1 MIDRQPPADSH
12 PALRRGVDALLALE
26 PDYDVDAGA
35 QRFERGLGR
44 GAAQAPGLATRT
56 RLVIVTA
63 VVAIAGAA
71 IVGMRAPEQPRTLA
85 PALASM
91 PSAPSVEPTPPAP
104 IDDGAIAIAEPV
116 EPPIAVA
123 NAPLVAASKTSKPAR
138 ARARAQ
144 TQPEIVAAEPAPTAD
159 DTLAREMALLDTT
172 RKHLVARKAEAA
184 RETIAVARTTLT
196 RLRFDEEWEALE
208 ILALAGAG
216 ELTRAESR
224 ASVFLVAHPNGRF
237 NASIEAALARARAQ

>member
-44 GAAQAPGLATRT
+44 GPAQSPGLAART

-63 VVAIAGAA
+63 VVMIAGAA

-85 PALASM
+85 PMLASM
-91 PSAPSVEPTPPAP
+91 PSAPFVEPPPSAP
-104 IDDGAIAIAEPV
+104 IDDGVIAIAEPV

-123 NAPLVAASKTSKPAR
+123 TAPLVKASKPRPR
-138 ARARAQ
+138 ARARPQSEA
-144 TQPEIVAAEPAPTAD
+144 VAAGAPPTD
-159 DTLAREMALLDTT
+159 DDSLMREMALLDTT
-172 RKHLVARKAEAA
+172 RKQLVAGKRS
-184 RETIAVARTTLT
+184 
-196 RLRFDEEWEALE
+196 
-208 ILALAGAG
+208 LAPH
-216 ELTRAESR
+216 SR
-224 ASVFLVAHPNGRF
+224 AC
-237 NASIEAALARARAQ
+237 ASTRSGKHSRSSRWPAPAS

>member
-35 QRFERGLGR
+35 QRFERGLGN
-44 GAAQAPGLATRT
+44 GTAQAPGLAART

-63 VVAIAGAA
+63 VVVLAGAA
-71 IVGMRAPEQPRTLA
+71 VVGMRAAEQPRTLA
-85 PALASM
+85 PVLASM
-91 PSAPSVEPTPPAP
+91 PSAPSVEPALSAP
-104 IDDGAIAIAEPV
+104 IDDRAVAIAEPV
-116 EPPIAVA
+116 ELPIAVA
-123 NAPLVAASKTSKPAR
+123 TAPLVAAPKSSKPAR

-144 TQPEIVAAEPAPTAD
+144 TQPETVAAEPAPTDD
-159 DTLAREMALLDTT
+159 DTLVREMALLDTA
-172 RKHLVARKAEAA
+172 RKHLVAGKAEAA

-216 ELTRAESR
+216 ELGRAEAR
-224 ASVFLVAHPNGRF
+224 ASAFLVAHPNGRF
-237 NASIEAALARARAQ
+237 NASIERALDRARTK